1 MHHNVEFRI
10 AQNGAILYLL
20 DKEKTVP
27 GVSKILRKVFDLCF
41 KTIIFL
47 TIFVFLKIFVEGKIA
62 VCRRPF
68 PSQKL
73 DTKTKGTGWPRSGR
87 GLEVWRVRHPRPR
100 VRWPRAAIRRVGDG
114 ALYSLSRRPLSA
126 FPRTWLSSVTQETW
140 KTLEGLTGVAQCILQ
155 GGTTKGIVE
164 PIVDQPT
171 HQILKV
177 VEVLL
182 EQKVPFSI
190 WRVACGAGAYHSSRC
205 FEGDVGSCR
214 KSKQ

>member
-1 MHHNVEFRI
+1 MLSF
-10 AQNGAILYLL
+10 ASP
-20 DKEKTVP
+20 KTVRSCIFWTKKKLFLEFP
-27 GVSKILRKVFDLCF
+27 KFYKKFSIFVSKQSF
-41 KTIIFL
+41 FL

-87 GLEVWRVRHPRPR
+87 RLEVWRVRHPRPR
-100 VRWPRAAIRRVGDG
+100 ARWPRAAIRRVGDG
-114 ALYSLSRRPLSA
+114 ALYSPSRRPLSA
-126 FPRTWLSSVTQETW
+126 FPRTWLSSVTQETR

-171 HQILKV
+171 PQILKV

-190 WRVACGAGAYHSSRC
+190 WRIACGAGAYHSSRC